1 MAVPW
6 IGLRDGNSLP
16 QLGFGVW
23 QIDNADCPRLVGEA
37 LRLGYRSIDTA
48 AIYGNEEG
56 VGRAIA
62 ESGVARSQLFVT
74 SKLRNGAHAR
84 DLALEAFDRTM
95 ADLGLDVLDLFLIH
109 WPVPEQ
115 NLYVEAWLTLIE
127 LQRESRVRSIGVS
140 NFDPAHIDRLIAA
153 TGVVPAVNQIELH
166 PGFQQRDKRAYHKRQ
181 DIQLQSW
188 SPLGPGNG
196 GAEWWAQYGAQ
207 TGQSLLGDP
216 AIAAIAA
223 RHGKTPAQIIIR
235 WHIQE
240 GLMLFPKSSHPERIA
255 ENFEVFDFALDAED
269 MYRIE
274 ALDDPRGRIGARP
287 DAWNLMF

>member
-6 IGLRDGNSLP
+6 IGLSDGNAMP

-23 QIDNADCPRLVGEA
+23 QIESADCLSLVGEA
-37 LRLGYRSIDTA
+37 LRIGYRAVDTA
-48 AIYGNEEG
+48 QGYGNEEG

-62 ESGVARSQLFVT
+62 RSDIPRSQLFVT

-84 DLALEAFDRTM
+84 ELALRAFDQTM

-115 NLYVEAWLTLIE
+115 DLYVEAWRTLIE
-127 LQRESRVRSIGVS
+127 LQQQGRIRSIGVS
-140 NFDPAHIDRLIAA
+140 NFDPPHIDRLIAE
-153 TGVVPAVNQIELH
+153 TGIVPAVNQIELH
-166 PGFQQRDKRAYHKRQ
+166 PCFQQRDKRAYHKRH
-181 DIQLQSW
+181 DIKLQSW

-196 GAEWWAQYGAQ
+196 GAEWWTQFGAQ
-207 TGQSLLGDP
+207 MGPSLLSDP
-216 AIAAIAA
+216 AIASIAE
-223 RHGKTPAQIIIR
+223 RHGKRPAQIIIR

-240 GLMLFPKSSHPERIA
+240 GLALFPKSGRPERIA
-255 ENFEVFDFALDAED
+255 ENYDVFDFALDAED

-274 ALDDPRGRIGARP
+274 ALDDPRGRIGAEP
-287 DAWNLMF
+287 GDWNLIF